1 MEVFHGIAAHPGVAI
16 ASAAKLRDEF
26 GAPMLDPA
34 RLRRLGK
41 RLMSFGVEAPETE
54 QVVLVAPTV
63 LPGFL
68 STLIPGLEVVG
79 TASAAAASGAF
90 PAVSGLNEAFFAVVA
105 EDDLLIVDGNRG
117 RVYVAP
123 DAATVARYQAPFT
136 LARRIFMDSAHIPAR
151 TASDNRIVTV
161 FAPTPTRKAVDDAME
176 AGADGI
182 VIPEDNDFLGAQT
195 LTQTAGEQLQILL
208 EVAQT
213 IGGQP
218 IILDIPAER
227 LALSA
232 LSRAAAAGPLHVP
245 LADDESARD
254 ALAERMS
261 WVEADLEER
270 DMLFGTVA
278 WDIRFEAAPPPET
291 LDGWA
296 GVFVPGDARATP
308 LSRLHELAALARQ
321 ANKPAALCL
330 DGDWWPQFLS
340 DALGLGFARLVVPI
354 AAVLDVKDA
363 IRAS

>member
-63 LPGFL
+63 PPGFL

-90 PAVSGLNEAFFAVVA
+90 PAVSGLSEAFFAVVA
-105 EDDLLIVDGNRG
+105 EDDLVIVDGNRG

-161 FAPTPTRKAVDDAME
+161 FAPTPTRKAVDEAME
-176 AGADGI
+176 AGADGV
-182 VIPEDNDFLGAQT
+182 VIPEDNDFLGAET

-218 IILDIPAER
+218 LVLDIPAER

-245 LADDESARD
+245 LPDPNMRGE
-254 ALAERMS
+254 LAERLS
-261 WVEADLEER
+261 WVEAELEDR

-278 WDIRFEAAPPPET
+278 WDVRFDIAAALPET

-296 GVFVPGDARATP
+296 GVFVPGDARAAST
-308 LSRLHELAALARQ
+308 SRLLQLTALARQ
-321 ANKPAALCL
+321 ANKPITLSL

-340 DALGLGFARLVVPI
+340 DALGFGFTRLVVPI

-363 IRAS
+363 IREA